1 LFFIFASNKE
11 YHIKS
16 TFVQV
21 MLTYDTCHPII
32 NLVIRNIIHKGLNR
46 FDQTG
51 DTRGIT
57 SQHINRLS
65 SRLEAMNIAESLDEL
80 DRPGWKLHELKG
92 DRKGTWSISVNG
104 PWRLTFEW
112 DAENKDC
119 CNVDFEQY
127 HDKKQRR

>member
-1 LFFIFASNKE
+1 
-11 YHIKS
+11 
-16 TFVQV
+16 
-21 MLTYDTCHPII
+21 MLTYDICHPII

-57 SQHINRLS
+57 PQQANRLS

-80 DRPGWKLHELKG
+80 DRPSWKLHELKG
-92 DRKGTWSISVNG
+92 DREGTWSISVNG

-112 DAENKDC
+112 DAETKDC
-119 CNVDFEQY
+119 CNVNYEQY